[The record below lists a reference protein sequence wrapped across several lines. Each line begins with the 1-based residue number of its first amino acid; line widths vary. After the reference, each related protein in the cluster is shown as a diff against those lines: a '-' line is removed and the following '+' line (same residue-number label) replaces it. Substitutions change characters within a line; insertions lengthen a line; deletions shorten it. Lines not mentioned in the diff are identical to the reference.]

1 MRILIT
7 GGASGLGEA
16 VTRSLAA
23 NKDHVVYFTY
33 FKSKHQAGD
42 LEQDYSNA
50 KSLYCDFTDSESV
63 SNLLKQMEE
72 LKPEVLI
79 NNALSR
85 LSISHFHKAD
95 ANDFLSSFQT
105 NVLPVIRVS
114 QKAVGIFRKAKFG
127 KIITIL
133 SSAIIN
139 KPPIGW
145 SEYVAEKNYLLS
157 LSKSIATENA
167 NFNITSNCVSP
178 GFMLTDLNKEIDE
191 RILDDMKLKHPLKKL
206 LTIQETTEV
215 VSFLVGATQQI
226 NGTNIVIN
234 SASDLT

>member
-16 VTRSLAA
+16 VTKALAA
-23 NKDHVVYFTY
+23 NRDHEVHFTY
-33 FKSKHQAGD
+33 FRSKQQAAN
-42 LEQDYSNA
+42 LEQEHSNVKA
-50 KSLYCDFTDSESV
+50 VHCDFTSDESV
-63 SNLLKQMEE
+63 TALLKQMEE

-79 NNALSR
+79 NNALSGV
-85 LSISHFHKAD
+85 SISHFHKAD
-95 ANDFLSSFQT
+95 STNFLSSFQA

-114 QKAVGIFRKAKFG
+114 QKAVEIFRKAKFG
-127 KIITIL
+127 KMVTIL

-145 SEYVAEKNYLLS
+145 SGYVAEKNYLLS

-167 NFNITSNCVSP
+167 SFNITSNCVSP
-178 GFMLTDLNKEIDE
+178 GFMLTDLNIEMDE
-191 RILDDMKLKHPLKKL
+191 RLVDDMKLKHPLKKL
-206 LTIQETTEV
+206 LTIHETAESV
-215 VSFLVGATQQI
+215 LFLVGANQQI

-234 SASDLT
+234 SAADLA